1 MFIHQRH
8 SPRFL
13 LELVGVGSHLCAS
26 NGGRCGT
33 VVGGGLAPMG
43 RMVSGITYSFGRR
56 GSMEKCS
63 HA

>member
-1 MFIHQRH
+1 MFMHQRH

-43 RMVSGITYSFGRR
+43 RMVSGITYSFG
-56 GSMEKCS
+56 
-63 HA
+63 